1 MTLARPVPS
10 PVPRRSGYAELAAE
24 LRALGLLR
32 RRPGFYAALIAANFV
47 ALLLLVTVMV
57 LARGS
62 WWLMPLGAVLAVVS
76 AQIAFVG
83 HDAGHRQIARSAA
96 GARWLGLLH
105 GNLLNGLSYSWWVA
119 KHNAHHAHPNDP
131 DEDPDVYPGAVVF
144 EAGQAARRRG
154 VAAWVTAH
162 QAWLFFPMLL
172 LEAVNLHVSSIRALA
187 EPGARDRWPEASL
200 LAVHLVAYVTLLAT
214 TLTWPQALVF
224 VVIHQA
230 VLGLYL
236 GCSFAPNH
244 KGMPVLDPGA
254 GGRPAAAPGAHHA
267 ATSAAAVVV
276 DAVLGGLNY
285 QIEHHLFPSMPR
297 PNLRHARPVVQ
308 RFCARHEVA
317 YVEESVARVVRRR
330 AAPPARRRRR
340 PARRGG
346 HADDR
351 RLGARGGRAH
361 PRRA

>member
-1 MTLARPVPS
+1 MTLAQPVPS
-10 PVPRRSGYAELAAE
+10 PLPARSGYAELATE

-47 ALLLLVTVMV
+47 ALLLVVTVMV

-131 DEDPDVYPGAVVF
+131 DEDPDVFPGAVVF
-144 EAGQAARRRG
+144 EAGQATRRHG

-172 LEAVNLHVSSIRALA
+172 LEAVNLHVSSVRALA

-200 LAVHLVAYVTLLAT
+200 LAVHLVAYVALLAT
-214 TLTWPQALVF
+214 TLSWLQALVF

-244 KGMPVLDPGA
+244 KGMPVLTPEQAADPLLRQVLTSRNVR
-254 GGRPAAAPGAHHA
+254 GGI
-267 ATSAAAVVV
+267 VV

-308 RFCARHEVA
+308 RFCARNEVA
-317 YVEESVARVVRRR
+317 YVEESVAASYADVLRHLHAVG
-330 AAPPARRRRR
+330 AGL
-340 PARRGG
+340 RGG
-346 HADDR
+346 TATPTT
-351 RLGARGGRAH
+351 GV
-361 PRRA
+361 